1 MIEMKLDVRLDG
13 FADPIASLSKD
24 ENSALSFAYAASYLD
39 NRAAYPL
46 SLSLPLTEG
55 AYEDARTRPF
65 FENLLQERDGT
76 LRQLLDREGLSRDD
90 VAGILYHL
98 GKDCSGALSVLPE
111 GSPPVKVP
119 GDYARDYVTIEP
131 ARLNEIVRSLH
142 RRERLPDG
150 TSDPSPLAGVQSK
163 IALTLLPDGNFAEP
177 RPGSGAP
184 TTHILKVPDQAHPDD
199 PKLEAEALSLSRLLR
214 FETTDAAVVNFGGI
228 DALVITRFDRA
239 LSDEGKIIRVHQED
253 FAQALGL
260 PASLKYER
268 NGRPGRRF
276 DAAGIARILD
286 ATVDPASEKRT
297 FIANTL
303 FDLMI
308 GNVDGHAK
316 NFGLLYEAGG
326 RLRTT
331 PRYDIMPTRIDPSF
345 TDELAYSIGNA
356 ATLDDISIGD
366 FGLFLNALG
375 VTSGAAQRRLRSGLS
390 SQIAE
395 ALASQL
401 KRLDQAG
408 MKRFADLIAN
418 NTSVLLSAFELKLP
432 AGIAERDAYVER
444 GGGWLIS

>member
-1 MIEMKLDVRLDG
+1 MKLDVRLDG

-24 ENSALSFAYAASYLD
+24 ENSALSFAYATSYLD
-39 NRAAYPL
+39 NQAAYPL
-46 SLSLPLTEG
+46 SLSLPLTES
-55 AYEDARTRPF
+55 AYEDARARPF
-65 FENLLQERDGT
+65 FENLLQERDDT
-76 LRQLLDREGLSRDD
+76 LRQLLDREGLNRDD

-119 GDYARDYVTIEP
+119 GDYAKDYLAIESD
-131 ARLNEIVRSLH
+131 RLDEIVRSLH
-142 RRERLPDG
+142 QRERLPDG
-150 TSDPSPLAGVQSK
+150 TADPSPLAGVQSK
-163 IALTLLPDGNFAEP
+163 IALTLLPDGAFAEP

-184 TTHILKVPDQAHPDD
+184 TTHILKVPDRAHLED
-199 PKLEAEALSLSRLLR
+199 PKLESEALNLSRLLR
-214 FETTDAAVVNFGGI
+214 FETTDAAVLNFGGI
-228 DALVITRFDRA
+228 EALVITRFDRS
-239 LSDEGKIIRVHQED
+239 LSDDGKVIRVHQED

-316 NFGLLYEAGG
+316 NFGLLYEGSG
-326 RLRTT
+326 RVRVT
-331 PRYDIMPTRIDPSF
+331 PRYDVMPTRIDPSF

-356 ATLDDISIGD
+356 TTLDDISSDD
-366 FGLFLNALG
+366 FDLFLNALG
-375 VTSGAAQRRLRSGLS
+375 IASKPAQRRLRSGLS
-390 SQIAE
+390 SEIAAE
-395 ALASQL
+395 LASEL

-418 NTSVLLSAFELKLP
+418 NISVLLSAFDLKLP
-432 AGIAERDAYVER
+432 AGVAERDAYVER